1 MAKESIMFFTRFNH
15 AVSGNAPTG
24 DKFDKTYE
32 MQFDKTGHKILKES
46 GKTNRYEKIQCHKD
60 ETLIENILKR
70 ATLDPSVLE
79 QRIGQYGDFSK
90 MPKSLAEFQ
99 NMAIGL
105 EATFKS
111 LPSDV
116 RAKFDNSVDKFIHDA
131 GSKEWFEI
139 VNPKQVEKVV
149 DKAVEAKESEV
160 SADV

>member
-15 AVSGNAPTG
+15 AVGANAPTG
-24 DKFDKTYE
+24 DMYDKIYE
-32 MQFDKTGHKILKES
+32 MQFDKTGHKILKQS
-46 GKTNRYEKIQCHKD
+46 GKTNRYEKIQSHKE

-70 ATLDPSVLE
+70 ATLDPSVLQ
-79 QRIGQYGDFSK
+79 QRIGQYGDFSQ

-111 LPSDV
+111 LPADV
-116 RAKFDNSVDKFIHDA
+116 RSKFDNSVDKFIHDA
-131 GSKEWFEI
+131 GSKEWFDI

-149 DKAVEAKESEV
+149 ETAVEAKESEV